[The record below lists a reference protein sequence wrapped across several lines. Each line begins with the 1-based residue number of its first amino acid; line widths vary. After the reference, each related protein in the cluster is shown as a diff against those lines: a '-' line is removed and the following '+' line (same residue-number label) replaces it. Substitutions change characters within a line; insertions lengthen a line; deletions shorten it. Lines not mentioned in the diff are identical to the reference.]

1 MTEPAPGTR
10 SAAASPHG
18 TGAPLDPSGDG
29 PGAPAR
35 PDLAGVAGSPADDP
49 DPTRAAAGPVAGSD
63 GTRVAAVLVA
73 LATGVGL
80 AVLTLLVIARWAPLE
95 DQDQAMLE
103 AAHSWARESSA
114 AVSVSLALDAV
125 GAWQLSTLAAV
136 VTVVLLGL
144 ARRWRWA
151 VGVALVTALAPL
163 LTDLLKPVVERPRP
177 VWPDPLAIEATWSF
191 PSGHATGGIAVW
203 CVCAVALGLAGR
215 DRWGW
220 SDRRTALV
228 VGPWLALGVLIG
240 ISRVVLGVHHPSDV
254 VAGWL
259 VALAVAA
266 SALAALAPTRRRA
279 SAPEPESGVQVR
291 ESLP

>member
-1 MTEPAPGTR
+1 MSASPEGTR
-10 SAAASPHG
+10 SAGALVALG
-18 TGAPLDPSGDG
+18 TGA
-29 PGAPAR
+29 
-35 PDLAGVAGSPADDP
+35 
-49 DPTRAAAGPVAGSD
+49 
-63 GTRVAAVLVA
+63 
-73 LATGVGL
+73 GL
-80 AVLTLLVIARWAPLE
+80 AVLTVVVAARWAPLE
-95 DQDQAMLE
+95 ELDTSILDTVHAWALE
-103 AAHSWARESSA
+103 SPF
-114 AVSVSLALDAV
+114 AVELSRALDAV

-136 VTVVLLGL
+136 ITVVLLGL

-163 LTDLLKPVVERPRP
+163 ATDLLKPVVERPRP
-177 VWPDPLAIEATWSF
+177 VWSDPLAVEPTWSF

-203 CVCAVALGLAGR
+203 SVCAVALGLAAR

-228 VGPWLALGVLIG
+228 VGPWIALGVLIG

-259 VALAVAA
+259 VALTVGA
-266 SALAALAPTRRRA
+266 STLAALAPARRPA
-279 SAPEPESGVQVR
+279 SAPEREPGPEPPVQVR

>member
-1 MTEPAPGTR
+1 VQATSAPGTAAD
-10 SAAASPHG
+10 SAAEAE
-18 TGAPLDPSGDG
+18 
-29 PGAPAR
+29 R
-35 PDLAGVAGSPADDP
+35 
-49 DPTRAAAGPVAGSD
+49 D
-63 GTRVAAVLVA
+63 GTRVAAALVA
-73 LATGVGL
+73 VATGVGL
-80 AVLTLLVIARWAPLE
+80 AVLTLLVLAAWAPLE
-95 DQDQAMLE
+95 DQDRAILE
-103 AAHSWARESSA
+103 AVHSWARESSV

-151 VGVALVTALAPL
+151 VGVAVVTALAPL
-163 LTDLLKPVVERPRP
+163 ATDLLKPVVERPRP
-177 VWPDPLAIEATWSF
+177 VWSDPLAVEPTWSF
-191 PSGHATGGIAVW
+191 PSGHATSGIAVW
-203 CVCAVALGLAGR
+203 CVCAVALGLAAR

-259 VALAVAA
+259 VALTVAA
-266 SALAALAPTRRRA
+266 SALAALAPTRRSA
-279 SAPEPESGVQVR
+279 TAPEPEPGVQVR